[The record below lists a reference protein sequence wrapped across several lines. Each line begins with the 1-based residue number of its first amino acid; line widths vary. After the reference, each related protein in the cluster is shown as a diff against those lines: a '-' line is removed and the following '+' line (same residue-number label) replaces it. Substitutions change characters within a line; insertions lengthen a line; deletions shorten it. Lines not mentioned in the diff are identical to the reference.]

1 MLVCSTQRDLKIK
14 EQNLQR
20 MESVRAANP
29 DTDAVILDVD
39 SEYKMGDEL
48 TKELIRK
55 HRINAFSK

>member
-1 MLVCSTQRDLKIK
+1 MLVCNTQRDLKIK